1 MKKLYTFSDA
11 SRKIGKNRNY
21 FSNRYQL
28 NPEYFDHNMVVVGG
42 VKFLDEDGINAILGK
57 IKKVVVLQKS
67 SSFLKDQRNTCT
79 EYFFEDHFLIVI

>member
-1 MKKLYTFSDA
+1 MTIKPKQIKIKWLFDKQKVKEKGNEKLYTFSDA

-57 IKKVVVLQKS
+57 IKKVVVL
-67 SSFLKDQRNTCT
+67 
-79 EYFFEDHFLIVI
+79 